1 MKKNSGDII
10 AKAIMLL
17 TGAAYGV
24 MTVLSSDFETLM
36 EKGIGSFALFFAA
49 AMLLAWASAFIQ
61 TIIHEGGHLIF
72 GLFTGYKFIS
82 FRIGHFMFLK
92 KDGML
97 RIKIFN
103 VVGTAGQCL
112 MMPPAWRADMPYR
125 LYNLGGCIAN
135 AVTAAFSLLLY
146 LAAGRTGLF
155 SLFAVFLAVTGFS
168 MALTN
173 GIPMRVGG
181 IANDGLNAAILGR
194 GGHSLRDFWLQLYV
208 NGLITKGERYR
219 NMPEEWFR
227 LPEGEELSDPIS
239 CTVGVMLFNYYLDR
253 REFEKAEKTAEYM
266 IKAPGIL
273 GVQKNELLCELLFLR
288 ILRFAPSAEIDP
300 LLTPQLDRYI
310 KATASYVSRRRLAY
324 AYQLLYKKNLTM
336 AKKCLE
342 VFERTAATYPY
353 AAEIES
359 ERELIEI
366 INSRSEISE

>member
-24 MTVLSSDFETLM
+24 MTVLSSDFEVLM

-181 IANDGLNAAILGR
+181 VANDGLNAAILGR
-194 GGHSLRDFWLQLYV
+194 GGRSLRDFWLQLYV

-227 LPEGEELSDPIS
+227 LPEGEELFDPIS

-266 IKAPGIL
+266 IKSPGIL

-288 ILRFAPSAEIDP
+288 ILRFAPSAEIDS